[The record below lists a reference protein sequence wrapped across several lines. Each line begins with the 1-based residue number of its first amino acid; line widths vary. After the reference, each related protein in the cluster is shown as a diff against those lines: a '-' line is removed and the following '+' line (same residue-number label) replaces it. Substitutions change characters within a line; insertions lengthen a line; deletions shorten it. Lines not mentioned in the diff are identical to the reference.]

1 MELPTEP
8 LIVIEP
14 RKSWRLVNLSDFWSY
29 RELLYFLTW
38 RDVKVRYK
46 QTALGATWAILQ
58 PLLLMLIFNFFFAR
72 LAGIKSGN
80 VPYPIFAYSG
90 LLPWTFFATAV
101 TNSGNS
107 LIGNTNL
114 ITKVYF
120 PRLIIPAAA
129 VGAALVDLII
139 AFGLLVVLI
148 IYYGINVTINLALL
162 PMLLVLLIV
171 LALSVGLWMAALN
184 VKYRD
189 VRYALPFLMQLWMF
203 ASPVVYPASLVPE
216 KWRLVIAINPMSGL
230 IAAYRATLF
239 GQHLDVG
246 SLAVSVVVTFAILI
260 YSIHTFRR
268 VETTF
273 ADVV

>member
-58 PLLLMLIFNFFFAR
+58 PLLLMLFFNFFFAR

-148 IYYGINVTINLALL
+148 IYYGINVTISLALL

-189 VRYALPFLMQLWMF
+189 VRYALPFMIQIWMF
-203 ASPVVYPASLVPE
+203 TSPVIYPVPD
-216 KWRLVIAINPMSGL
+216 KWRWLLSLNPMTGIIEGFRTALLGQPLNWATLGLSGVL
-230 IAAYRATLF
+230 SIGLLLCATLF
-239 GQHLDVG
+239 FTHM
-246 SLAVSVVVTFAILI
+246 
-260 YSIHTFRR
+260 
-268 VETTF
+268 EKNF
-273 ADVV
+273 ADVI